1 VYDFRIGPAMAVYD
15 CFMFNNELDLLEL
28 RLKILDGI
36 VDRFVLV
43 EAGES
48 HTGLAKPMHFQENEA
63 RFARWRD
70 RIQHILI
77 PRLPPGDDPWPRES
91 AQRNAIAK
99 GLPAIADDDLVLIS
113 DIDELPRRESI
124 EAVLADPAI
133 RLAGFRMPLFYLR
146 FNYLQMRGADPV
158 YVWAVAARGDVFRS
172 FGPQGLRDA
181 RTVLQKRSWQGN
193 LEPGEAVLQHAGWH
207 FSYLGDDDHVRL
219 KLKSFTHQEYAV
231 SKNLEDHGVEGILA
245 QGLDLFGR
253 PGFEWVVVEV
263 NDYFPAELV
272 TDLDRFRHLLV
283 SEPKV
288 VIDRALSL
296 ERDTLVMRRV
306 TGGEAKPR

>member
-1 VYDFRIGPAMAVYD
+1 MAVYD

-28 RLKILDGI
+28 RLGILDGI

-43 EAGES
+43 EAGEA
-48 HTGLAKPMHFQENEA
+48 HTGLPKPLHFQENEA
-63 RFARWRD
+63 RFAQWRG
-70 RIQHILI
+70 RIQHVVI
-77 PRLPPGDDPWPRES
+77 PRLPPSDDPWAKEN

-113 DIDELPRRESI
+113 DIDEIPRRESV

-146 FNYLQMRGADPV
+146 FNYLQLHGADPV
-158 YVWAVAARGDVFRS
+158 YVWAMAARGDVFRR

-181 RTVLQKRSWQGN
+181 RTHLQKRSWEGK
-193 LEPGEAVLQHAGWH
+193 LGPGEVVLQHAGWH

-219 KLKSFTHQEYAV
+219 KLKSFTHQEYSV
-231 SKNLEDHGVEGILA
+231 SRNLEEHGVEGILA

-253 PGFEWVVVEV
+253 PGFEWVVAAV
-263 NDYFPAELV
+263 NDYFPAEL
-272 TDLDRFRHLLV
+272 TEDLERFRHLMV
-283 SEPKV
+283 ADPKV
-288 VIDRALSL
+288 VIDRELSFT
-296 ERDTLVMRRV
+296 RDTVVMRRI
-306 TGGEAKPR
+306 